1 MRRPH
6 AVFHWR
12 DNNGGRAE
20 NLIYFAGST
29 DYGAIAAKAAALA
42 PLLEAVSSARLVRYE
57 LRFELPW
64 QAAAPAAPDSNARS
78 YTLLFYRNNDRV
90 ASIKVPSAGR
100 LPYQV
105 SGPYA
110 GVRVTRED
118 LAVSGLLDTVEGL
131 AAGLVD
137 RLGRPYPTTF
147 SVGGRVEL

>member
-1 MRRPH
+1 MKRPH
-6 AVFHWR
+6 VVYHWR
-12 DNNGGRAE
+12 DSSGGRAE
-20 NLIYFAGST
+20 NLLYFAGST

-64 QAAAPAAPDSNARS
+64 QTDVLPTPDSNARS
-78 YTLLFYRNNDRV
+78 YTLLFYRNDDRV

-110 GVRVTRED
+110 GVRVTRDD
-118 LAVSGLLDTVEGL
+118 LALSGLLNTVESL
-131 AAGLVD
+131 ASGLVD
-137 RLGRPYPTTF
+137 RVGRPLPATF

>member
-6 AVFHWR
+6 VVYHWR
-12 DNNGGRAE
+12 DDGEGRAE
-20 NLIYFAGST
+20 TRVYFAGST

-64 QAAAPAAPDSNARS
+64 QSAVPAAPDSNARS

-100 LPYQV
+100 LPYQT

-110 GVRVTRED
+110 GVRVTRAD
-118 LAVSGLLDTVEGL
+118 LAMSGMLDVVESL
-131 AAGLVD
+131 AAGMVD
-137 RLGRPYPTTF
+137 RLGRPSPTTF